1 MDYQFNLPI
10 SDSFAVGERK
20 EISKTTANDSYFIV
34 EKLVAYYDG
43 AFKCLPRD
51 TAVSNNWANIMVR
64 AENLFGTAQFPN
76 KLKTPIVLPPA
87 STVTFDIQNLYVDP
101 ANPTAANYIQISLEG
116 YRCYGVAPKY
126 NKRFYVNAVD
136 FAIPASGM
144 ADATL
149 AISALGDFDV
159 HKMIRY
165 ADGQAEVRMSAS
177 SLSGRQLSDGL
188 VRIDNIFGN
197 ALSPNVIKHPYTL
210 VANSIIQ
217 VYALNKETSVNNIQL
232 CFEGAIKLAGAG
244 ATPEVI

>member
-10 SDSFAVGERK
+10 SAQFAVGERR
-20 EISKTTANDSYFIV
+20 EISKTIANDSYFIV

-51 TAVSNNWANIMVR
+51 TAVSNNWSNIMVR

-76 KLKTPIVLPPA
+76 RLRTPLVLPPS

-116 YRCYGVAPKY
+116 YRCYSVAPKY

-136 FAIPASGM
+136 FALPASNM
-144 ADATL
+144 LDTTL
-149 AISALGDFDV
+149 TISALGDFEV
-159 HKMIRY
+159 QKMVRF
-165 ADGQAEVRMSAS
+165 ADGQAEVKMSAS

-188 VRIDNIFGN
+188 VRIDNIFGSATNPN
-197 ALSPNVIKHPYTL
+197 ALKHPYTL
-210 VANSIIQ
+210 VSNSIIQ
-217 VYALNKETSVNNIQL
+217 IYALNKEASVNNVQL
-232 CFEGAIKLAGAG
+232 CFEGAIKLGIG
-244 ATPEVI
+244 QTPEVI